1 MQEEDDNNVAA
12 EVAKEAAKEAA
23 RQAKQAA
30 KEAAKKAVK
39 DALKKAL
46 MGLAKSPYFWL
57 AVGIIL
63 VLVIFLAGA
72 HYVIQKSK
80 IKSYQEDKEKITT
93 ESGFFDIGK
102 TIFNNGVYEYQ
113 FESEEIELA
122 NKLLTAIGYD
132 PATFTN
138 FEKYVLVKVS
148 NAKEDSLG
156 QLTMDLDL
164 QEYSEKELHL
174 LPKFVEAE
182 LKTMYPDL
190 GGDTNKVRDSF
201 QGNVKIK
208 RNDYEL
214 KYKPQKEFDKL
225 IETNSSDVLNY
236 FTLDEAFN
244 LSVANGSTSTSSSQL
259 SGDKGHVTD
268 DGYSQETIY
277 VKTTVPYMSVIQKFA
292 TPYSFFFTL
301 LTITEDAN
309 FCEDVAN
316 LALKN
321 EVELTVYD
329 EVTTVQNKYVE
340 EGTAKVDYKYLF
352 KLEYDYKENDEK
364 EKNESFA
371 FATIKAVSEIL
382 ATVDNL
388 ERAIASEQEDYEGL
402 KKGVQMT
409 YDGLMASLE
418 KLGVTAY
425 GEQGEQFD
433 PNLHHAVMHIDD
445 DSLDANVI
453 TDVFQKGYKYND
465 KVVRPAMVKT
475 AN

>member
-1 MQEEDDNNVAA
+1 
-12 EVAKEAAKEAA
+12 
-23 RQAKQAA
+23 
-30 KEAAKKAVK
+30 
-39 DALKKAL
+39 
-46 MGLAKSPYFWL
+46 
-57 AVGIIL
+57 
-63 VLVIFLAGA
+63 
-72 HYVIQKSK
+72 
-80 IKSYQEDKEKITT
+80 
-93 ESGFFDIGK
+93 
-102 TIFNNGVYEYQ
+102 
-113 FESEEIELA
+113 
-122 NKLLTAIGYD
+122 
-132 PATFTN
+132 
-138 FEKYVLVKVS
+138 
-148 NAKEDSLG
+148 
-156 QLTMDLDL
+156 MDLDL

-316 LALKN
+316 LALKM
-321 EVELTVYD
+321 
-329 EVTTVQNKYVE
+329 K
-340 EGTAKVDYKYLF
+340 
-352 KLEYDYKENDEK
+352 
-364 EKNESFA
+364 
-371 FATIKAVSEIL
+371 
-382 ATVDNL
+382 
-388 ERAIASEQEDYEGL
+388 
-402 KKGVQMT
+402 
-409 YDGLMASLE
+409 
-418 KLGVTAY
+418 
-425 GEQGEQFD
+425 
-433 PNLHHAVMHIDD
+433 
-445 DSLDANVI
+445 
-453 TDVFQKGYKYND
+453 
-465 KVVRPAMVKT
+465 
-475 AN
+475 